1 MRLDFAQKRSNDANQ
16 GGGGADDRARRHGDT
31 VSPESDTLFVA
42 NIPWSADEDAVSAF
56 FNDVCKVQ
64 SLRLPTDQ

>member
-1 MRLDFAQKRSNDANQ
+1 MRLDFAQKRSNDGEGAGR
-16 GGGGADDRARRHGDT
+16 GGNERAKQHGD
-31 VSPESDTLFVA
+31 VISPESDTLFVA

-56 FNDVCKVQ
+56 FNEVSPVQ